1 MDLSGKESGRSM
13 FREMGQ
19 SMMAGLEMFFPDRS
33 ALKFTDD
40 GVIEGDW
47 LHCDGCDEP
56 QLVKGGIIS
65 DQIFVCAKCRVTE

>member
-1 MDLSGKESGRSM
+1 
-13 FREMGQ
+13 
-19 SMMAGLEMFFPDRS
+19 MADLEMFFPDRS

-47 LHCDGCDEP
+47 LHCDGCDKP

-65 DQIFVCAKCRVTE
+65 DQVFVCAKCRVIE

>member
-1 MDLSGKESGRSM
+1 
-13 FREMGQ
+13 
-19 SMMAGLEMFFPDRS
+19 MMAGLEMFFPDRS

-47 LHCDGCDEP
+47 LHCDGCDKP

-65 DQIFVCAKCRVTE
+65 DQVFICEKCRIVE